1 VVLSVAHHFAPT
13 QDKKAKDK
21 MVKVLKQEPRIYDIA
36 FIFNFLAP
44 VTCWADIYIIT
55 HAETKVPS
63 ISRKE
68 LAAIYLLKKN
78 YWPDDSPIVPLNL
91 PAQNALREQFSLD
104 IFKRSTREMG
114 EYWNKMSF
122 KGVKP
127 PITQASEQAALLFI
141 QRVPNTI
148 AYVGDKPP
156 ENKQVKI
163 LLQLKN

>member
-1 VVLSVAHHFAPT
+1 M
-13 QDKKAKDK
+13 K
-21 MVKVLKQEPRIYDIA
+21 LKYLLLC